1 MEKQLIINDISTIYS
16 ISDNGTIKNIKT
28 GKTLKISKRGTVQL
42 SVNQKSKVYTV
53 GRLVAETFLPK
64 PTNKDLVIHVDGNLE
79 NNNIENLKWVSN
91 QENVKLVWEKRRIN
105 GTTGAGV
112 KRETKTKQE
121 DIVGIIDQ
129 SLLKEDE
136 KQIFIE
142 NEPTPY
148 IINIKGEVKNSKT
161 GNILKGSIL
170 NGYRYFALR
179 WQGKQKNK
187 SAHQLV
193 ALMFIP
199 NPNNYSIVDHIDGDR
214 LNNQIDN
221 LRWASASENSKN
233 IHPEKTPLS
242 KEYPPVIFSE
252 KELNTEIWKE
262 CRGYEVS
269 NLGRI
274 KGKRGGLLKGYKRTD
289 GYIKYGENELGHLLV
304 WEAFNGVKNPNLV
317 INHKDGN
324 KSNNRLS
331 NLEEIT
337 QTENLQKAST
347 ETNAWNFSR
356 VGEYTQSGELLRIFA
371 NATQAAN
378 AIGILSSSL
387 RNSIRKDS
395 ICYNGLKYKYL
406 DK

>member
-1 MEKQLIINDISTIYS
+1 MEKVLIINNFPTIYL
-16 ISDNGTIKNIKT
+16 ISDEGIIRNSKT
-28 GKTLKISKRGTVQL
+28 GKILKVSERGIVQL
-42 SVNQKSKVYTV
+42 SVNQKNRGYTV

-64 PTNKDLVIHVDGNLE
+64 PENKDMVIHIDGNLE
-79 NNNIENLKWVSN
+79 NNNIKNLKWISN
-91 QENVKLVWEKRRIN
+91 QENSQKVWEKRRVN
-105 GTTGAGV
+105 GTSGAGA
-112 KRETKTKQE
+112 KREIKTKQE
-121 DIVGIIDQ
+121 NIVGIIDQ

-148 IINIKGEVKNSKT
+148 IINTKGVVRNSKT

-179 WQGKQKNK
+179 WLGKQKNK

-214 LNNQIDN
+214 LNNQINN

-233 IHPEKTPLS
+233 IHPEKTPLP
-242 KEYPPVIFSE
+242 KEYPSIILSTE
-252 KELNTEIWKE
+252 ELENEQWKR

-269 NLGRI
+269 NLGRV
-274 KGKRGGLLKGYKRTD
+274 KGKRGELLKGHKRTD
-289 GYIKYGENELGHLLV
+289 GYIKYGNNELGHLLV
-304 WEAFNGVKNPNLV
+304 WEAFNGQRNPNLV

-324 KSNNRLS
+324 KSNNKLS

-337 QTENLQKAST
+337 QVENLQKAST

-356 VGEYTQSGELLRIFA
+356 VGEYTQDGKLLRVFA
-371 NATQAAN
+371 NATQAAK
-378 AIGILSSSL
+378 AINILPGSL
-387 RNSIRKDS
+387 RNSIRKNS